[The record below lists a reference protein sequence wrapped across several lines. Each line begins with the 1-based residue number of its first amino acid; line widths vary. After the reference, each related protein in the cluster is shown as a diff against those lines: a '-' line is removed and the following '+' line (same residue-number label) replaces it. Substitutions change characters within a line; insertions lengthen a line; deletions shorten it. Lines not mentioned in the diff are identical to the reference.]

1 MAPPRINRQMGN
13 AQSRQPA
20 LGRSPQPG
28 YTTNVNGAH
37 TASRMTLGGKPVA
50 GLPPSQDQFSPQFQM
65 KSNAQASQSLV
76 PFENS
81 YAPLDRIGQQDDYL
95 NPRSQSQRSPAPS
108 AGGNA
113 PSYPPSQY
121 DAGGQVERGPYVN
134 DGQSGQ
140 MQYAGGDVA
149 GQAQYYRNTALQQY
163 APGTS
168 PGHALGGGAPLHQWD
183 YSPQENPVS
192 QFNPSIR
199 PNLPGSSI
207 GQSRSVGAV
216 TQSGASPDVRA
227 DQYRQLNGY
236 DTFTAGMND
245 PNRLTPD
252 QKYQSAIGSGQR
264 MGVYDPTN
272 QGGNRFAGSAARIQ
286 AADAYNQAAIAA
298 GTQANQQRMQGIAAD
313 SQERAMDP
321 NSQDTAFSYQNAQGE
336 FVNTNRLGQLQE
348 MQSRFPDSNEI
359 ALAIAEEKQR
369 GSALGQNQEDQ
380 RERRKN
386 ASFDGLTDKERRTL
400 RMRNQ
405 VANNA
410 GSRGILPTGAPDPNR
425 PGFSVGE
432 RLARNNQ
439 EASDKSSFRSSET
452 KLRRSAINAEN
463 AGNIAKI
470 RDRIAKSDR
479 TVDADGQLNPT
490 IRDAAK
496 STIKNIADPNYQ
508 GSREFKEDQR
518 HVAAFGLKPWAAKD
532 DGWFTTGGDSPSDVV
547 GKVLDKGGIQSLQQ
561 AKALR
566 KYWNA
571 QKDSDADWLKKSD
584 QGDGATAFMNEM
596 AAVPESELAHWFEQN
611 RDRLAGSGPS
621 TLAPPANHPVDSAP
635 SYGFGSF

>member
-1 MAPPRINRQMGN
+1 MAPPRISRPMGN
-13 AQSRQPA
+13 AQSRRPGLSRA
-20 LGRSPQPG
+20 PQPNL
-28 YTTNVNGAH
+28 TSNVNGAQ

-108 AGGNA
+108 AGGNYPTAPIGLTDYQMQQYENARQEAARRDHGQQARQQAPSAGGNA

-121 DAGGQVERGPYVN
+121 DTGGQVERGPYVNDGQSGQIQRGPYVN

-140 MQYAGGDVA
+140 MQYAGGPVA
-149 GQAQYYRNTALQQY
+149 GQAQYYRNTALGQY
-163 APGTS
+163 
-168 PGHALGGGAPLHQWD
+168 
-183 YSPQENPVS
+183 
-192 QFNPSIR
+192 R
-199 PNLPGSSI
+199 PPGSS
-207 GQSRSVGAV
+207 GQQSRLVGSLQPG
-216 TQSGASPDVRA
+216 TNMNDPRFSG
-227 DQYRQLNGY
+227 LNGY
-236 DTFTAGMND
+236 DTFSAQMAD

-252 QKYQSAIGSGQR
+252 QKLQSAISSARG
-264 MGVYDPTN
+264 MNDYDPTN
-272 QGGNRFAGSAARIQ
+272 QGGNRFAGSAANAQ
-286 AADAYNQAAIAA
+286 YEDEYNQWAIAA
-298 GTQANQQRMQGIAAD
+298 GTQAEQQRMQGVAAD

-321 NSQDTAFSYQNAQGE
+321 KSQDRAFAYQNGQGE
-336 FVNTNRLGQLQE
+336 MVATNRLGQLQE

-369 GSALGQNQEDQ
+369 GSALGQKQEDQ
-380 RERRKN
+380 RERRKA
-386 ASFDGLTDKERRTL
+386 ASSDGLTDKERRTL
-400 RMRNQ
+400 GYRNQ

-410 GSRGILPTGAPDPNR
+410 GSRGILPTGAADPNR

-432 RLARNNQ
+432 RIARNNQ
-439 EASDKSSFRSSET
+439 EAGDKSSFRSSET

-479 TVDADGQLNPT
+479 TIDANGQLNPT

-508 GSREFKEDQR
+508 GGSREFKEDQR
-518 HVAAFGLKPWAAKD
+518 HIAAFGLKPWAAENETL
-532 DGWFTTGGDSPSDVV
+532 GYGGGDSPSDVF
-547 GKVLDKGGIQSLQQ
+547 GKILDKGGIQSLQQ
-561 AKALR
+561 AQALR

-571 QKDSDADWLKKSD
+571 QKDTDADWLKKSNA
-584 QGDGATAFMNEM
+584 GEWGIRMMNEL
-596 AAVPESELAHWFEQN
+596 AAIPEAELAHWFEQN
-611 RDRLAGSGPS
+611 KDRINNQ
-621 TLAPPANHPVDSAP
+621 TKTQN
-635 SYGFGSF
+635 